1 MILFYFGRLVYFA
14 YFCDSKY
21 STMTKKRL
29 FLLLIFSLT
38 ISLLSINAAPLRI
51 VSLTPSLTLNV
62 RYLGEEANLVGCTSY
77 CQTTRKVP
85 VVATAIKVNVEKV
98 IASKPDIVIATTL
111 TSPETVE
118 ALRKVGVKVEVFK
131 MSHSFV
137 EICEQFMRLG
147 KLLGKEAQAA
157 KIIAESKS
165 KLEKLKVKSPTG
177 KKMFI
182 QLGANPLFAVIPN
195 TFMHEYITN
204 AGATTI
210 TEGMKTGSITREAIL
225 KRNPDIIIIVTMG
238 IETEKEKKVWETFKN
253 LSAVKAKKIFIIE
266 SEIACTPTPVTFVQ
280 TQEKIARL
288 LK

>member
-1 MILFYFGRLVYFA
+1 MKA
-14 YFCDSKY
+14 NK
-21 STMTKKRL
+21 L
-29 FLLLIFSLT
+29 FLVLCLLTFSV
-38 ISLLSINAAPLRI
+38 LSVCSASKRI

-98 IASKPDIVIATTL
+98 IAAKPDIVIATTL
-111 TSPETVE
+111 TSPETIE
-118 ALRKVGVKVEVFK
+118 ALRKVGVKVEVFH
-131 MSHSFV
+131 MSHSFA
-137 EICEQFMRLG
+137 EICEQFLRLG
-147 KLLGKEAQAA
+147 KLLGKEAQAN
-157 KIIAESKS
+157 KIITESKA
-165 KLEKLKVKSPTG
+165 KLEKLKLKSPTG

-210 TEGMKTGSITREAIL
+210 TDGMKTGSITREAIL
-225 KRNPDIIIIVTMG
+225 KRNPDIIFIVTMG